1 MKTSFAVM
9 VFALLSAGAARAG
22 DARTEVAEQA
32 RAWAAACNSHDAG
45 KVVSLYADDPRF
57 IYAFMGQEGAGKA
70 ALEGFWKQSFQM
82 TPDIAV
88 TLKSYDVVPVNA
100 NTAVGMGLWED
111 TFTGPDGKKITAQV
125 QTSEVYVKVNGQ
137 WKIRVDHASFVPP
150 PRPSK

>member
-1 MKTSFAVM
+1 
-9 VFALLSAGAARAG
+9 
-22 DARTEVAEQA
+22 
-32 RAWAAACNSHDAG
+32 
-45 KVVSLYADDPRF
+45 
-57 IYAFMGQEGAGKA
+57 MGQEGSGKA

-100 NTAVGMGLWED
+100 TTVMGMGLWED

-125 QTSEVYVKVNGQ
+125 QTSEVYVKVNGA

-150 PRPSK
+150 PQPPPPGSK